1 MITEQLTE
9 AKFLFKRLPK
19 HIEDSQQIKVA
30 MAIAKQL
37 WIKKYEHAFQLLSKN
52 QNFPLAAA
60 LMQSLRE
67 KVIGLIQKTYVSIGL
82 QQTGQLLG
90 LEQKEV
96 IELAKS
102 KGWQVQQN
110 WVYPKPAG

>member
-1 MITEQLTE
+1 
-9 AKFLFKRLPK
+9 
-19 HIEDSQQIKVA
+19 
-30 MAIAKQL
+30 
-37 WIKKYEHAFQLLSKN
+37 
-52 QNFPLAAA
+52 
-60 LMQSLRE
+60 MQSLRE
-67 KVIGLIQKTYVSIGL
+67 KVIGLIQKTYVSIDL

-110 WVYPKPAG
+110 